1 MCGFVTAL
9 LERKFYVIGFEYMLE
24 VQKSGDDVEY
34 MPVELGLVEWSMR
47 SGISREFY
55 RMINPGQL
63 LFTAGD
69 GRNWYSHNVPSGP
82 IGTPIMSLVTL
93 TAILQWLW
101 HP

>member
-69 GRNWYSHNVPSGP
+69 GRYCNSPKRYLD
-82 IGTPIMSLVTL
+82 ILMALLVL
-93 TAILQWLW
+93 S
-101 HP
+101 